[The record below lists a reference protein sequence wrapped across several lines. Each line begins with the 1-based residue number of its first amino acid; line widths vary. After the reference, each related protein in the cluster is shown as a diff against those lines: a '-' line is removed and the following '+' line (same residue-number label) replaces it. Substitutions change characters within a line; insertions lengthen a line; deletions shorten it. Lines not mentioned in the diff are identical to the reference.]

1 MYQSNETTKKH
12 AHVLRALM
20 TTSPAVTKAIIR
32 SSDRDLVNTLCEC
45 CFNVLKGNVQL
56 TSSQKKKLQR
66 HKNTLRQLSNKK
78 HSLKRKRHL
87 LQKGGFLGALLGPVI
102 GILGTL
108 LRQ

>member
-1 MYQSNETTKKH
+1 MKRLKKH

-56 TSSQKKKLQR
+56 TPSQKKKLQR